1 MKRISQR
8 DIAKKLGVNVSTISR
23 ALRGLEGVGEDL
35 RQKIMSLAEDHGYRP
50 NPFAISLRFDTTHTI
65 GIVMP
70 DLSYNY
76 YAQIVRRIEHDA
88 RKQGFMCIITDSGD
102 TYAGEVECVEHLEKL
117 HVDGI
122 IICLSQETTDFSHLE
137 RLKKNGIPVVLF
149 ERTANAN
156 FSSVCINDHILTRQ
170 ATLHL
175 IDGGAKNIA
184 FLGGPNTMSQ
194 SAERKHA
201 YLEVLRERKI
211 PIRKELVKCSPL
223 SLNSGLADT
232 LDLLDLPEPPDA
244 ILATHG
250 MLALS
255 SIQAILSRG
264 LRVPEDIAIIGFVSE
279 WVSDITKPRM
289 TFVKQNM
296 KEMGSKAFQL
306 LFDQMNGDKSVQ
318 HVLVNA
324 RLELR
329 ESTKNINI

>member
-1 MKRISQR
+1 M
-8 DIAKKLGVNVSTISR
+8 N
-23 ALRGLEGVGEDL
+23 
-35 RQKIMSLAEDHGYRP
+35 
-50 NPFAISLRFDTTHTI
+50 
-65 GIVMP
+65 
-70 DLSYNY
+70 
-76 YAQIVRRIEHDA
+76 
-88 RKQGFMCIITDSGD
+88 
-102 TYAGEVECVEHLEKL
+102 
-117 HVDGI
+117 
-122 IICLSQETTDFSHLE
+122 
-137 RLKKNGIPVVLF
+137 
-149 ERTANAN
+149 
-156 FSSVCINDHILTRQ
+156 
-170 ATLHL
+170 
-175 IDGGAKNIA
+175 
-184 FLGGPNTMSQ
+184 Q

-201 YLEVLRERKI
+201 YLEALRERRI

-255 SIQAILSRG
+255 SIQAVLSRG

-329 ESTKNINI
+329 ESTKKIIT

>member
-50 NPFAISLRFDTTHTI
+50 NPFAISLRYDTTHTI

-76 YAQIVRRIEHDA
+76 YAQIVRRIEADA

-102 TYAGEVECVEHLEKL
+102 SYEGEVECVEHLEKL

-122 IICLSQETTDFSHLE
+122 ILCVSQETTNFSHLE

-149 ERTANAN
+149 ERSVNAN
-156 FSSVCINDHILTRQ
+156 FSSVCINDYILTRQ

-175 IDGGAKNIA
+175 IDGGAKSIA
-184 FLGGPNTMSQ
+184 FLGGPNTMNQ

-255 SIQAILSRG
+255 SIQAVLSRG
-264 LRVPEDIAIIGFVSE
+264 LRVPEDIAIIGFVSN
-279 WVSDITKPRM
+279 WVSDITNPRM
-289 TFVKQNM
+289 TFVMQNM

-306 LFDQMNGDKSVQ
+306 LIDQMNGDNSVQ

-329 ESTKNINI
+329 DSTKKIII